1 MPAVRRETKC
11 RGFSLIELIIVLAI
25 IMTIAALALP
35 NFTRARIQANE
46 SAVVAALRSINTAVV
61 TYESTYQ
68 QGFPNTLADLGPPP
82 PGTPPSASAAD
93 LVDRHVASGGR
104 SGYTLTFTAADTN
117 GDGRNDSY
125 TVNAAPASPGV
136 SGIKFFYVD
145 QTNVIRYNPTS
156 PAGPGDRPIP
166 Q

>member
-1 MPAVRRETKC
+1 MPAVGREKKY

-35 NFTRARIQANE
+35 NFTRARVQANE
-46 SAVVAALRSINTAVV
+46 SAVVAALRSITTAVV

-68 QGFPNTLADLGPPP
+68 QGFPNSLADLGPPP
-82 PGTPPSASAAD
+82 TGTLASASAAD
-93 LVDRHVASGGR
+93 LVDRHIASGGR
-104 SGYTLTFTAADTN
+104 SGYTLTYTSADTN

-125 TVNAAPASPGV
+125 AVSASPASPGV

-145 QTNVIRYNPTS
+145 QTNVIRYNQTS